1 MRTDVTFTS
10 EDGTALAAWLYL
22 PEAANAGGGAGPAST
37 AAVAN
42 APRTGGVD
50 QAGALNQDG
59 RFPCVVMS
67 HGFTALKVMGLEPYA
82 QVFVDAGLACLVYD
96 HRNWGDSGGEPRGE
110 TDPWRQLSDMRDA
123 VTFVRTLPQ
132 IDPSRVA
139 VWGTSY
145 SGGHALMMGALD
157 RRLRAVVS
165 QVPLVDGLGFFRNA
179 VQGGGEKILA
189 RLNEDRDARFRG
201 EPPQTVRSAPPGSTT
216 AEWAALVDPQGVWP
230 NRMTLRSLELVA
242 SYMPMA
248 YTWQIAPTPLLML
261 VAEEDEITPLGPQLD
276 AFNAAGAPKELL
288 RYPCR
293 HYDVYTRLQP
303 ETAAAARD
311 FLVRHLAPSP
321 PAPEP
326 ARAGSA

>member
-1 MRTDVTFTS
+1 MRTDVTFNS
-10 EDGTALAAWLYL
+10 EDGTTLAAWLYL
-22 PEAANAGGGAGPAST
+22 PEA
-37 AAVAN
+37 V
-42 APRTGGVD
+42 RTGEVGE
-50 QAGALNQDG
+50 ASAPAQDG
-59 RFPCVVMS
+59 RVPCVVMS

-96 HRNWGDSGGEPRGE
+96 HRNWGDSGGEPRCE

-132 IDPSRVA
+132 VDPSRVA

-201 EPPQTVRSAPPGSTT
+201 EAPQTVRSAPAGSTT
-216 AEWAALVDPQGVWP
+216 AEWAALVDPQGTWP

-276 AFNAAGAPKELL
+276 AFDAAGAPKELL
-288 RYPCR
+288 RFPCR

-311 FLVRHLAPSP
+311 FLVRHLAPQSAER
-321 PAPEP
+321 AP
-326 ARAGSA
+326 AGSA